1 MSNEKQ
7 QKTYTC
13 SFCRQKIK
21 EEDNIIIQSN
31 KDEKS
36 FICFNCVKDLYNK
49 LNPIAVKKEKLEQKE
64 EVSDKYTTPSKIK
77 AYLDNYI
84 VGQEKAKQVISVAV
98 YNHYKSIRIKEKD
111 NSVELEKS
119 NIILLGP
126 SGCGKTAIVKALSKM
141 LNVPFAIED
150 ATCLTESGYVGSD
163 VEIVLQKLL
172 ENANGDIKKAQQGI
186 VYIDE
191 IDKISRKGENLSTTA
206 DPGHEGVQQS
216 LLKIIEGSVVDVP
229 QKGNRKHPQGEVTKI
244 DTSNI
249 LFIVGG
255 AFEGIEDII
264 ANRLKQ
270 GKSSIGF
277 ESTVVK
283 DKEKDYN
290 KFITDVKT
298 EDLKS
303 FGILPELL
311 GRLPIICPMKELTEE
326 ALIKILTEPK
336 NALIKQYQRI
346 LKEDNVDLVI
356 SKKALKAIA
365 HKAIERKTGA
375 RSLRSI
381 MEEILNDVF
390 FTLPDDLDIN
400 KVFVDYRNNE
410 FVTIY
415 NQQ

>member
-7 QKTYTC
+7 KIYTC
-13 SFCRQKIK
+13 SFCRENIK

-49 LNPIAVKKEKLEQKE
+49 LNPVAIKKEKLKQKE
-64 EVSDKYTTPSKIK
+64 KLSDKYITPSKIK
-77 AYLDNYI
+77 SYLDNYI
-84 VGQEKAKQVISVAV
+84 VGQEEAKKVISVAV

-111 NSVELEKS
+111 DSVELEKS

-150 ATCLTESGYVGSD
+150 STCLTEAGYVGSD

-172 ENANGDIKKAQQGI
+172 ENANGNIEKAQHGI

-191 IDKISRKGENLSTTA
+191 IDKIARKGENLSTTA

-255 AFEGIEDII
+255 AFEGIENII

-270 GKSSIGF
+270 GKSAIGF

-283 DKEKDYN
+283 DKNKDYN

-336 NALIKQYQRI
+336 NALVKQYKRI
-346 LKEDNVDLVI
+346 LKEDNVELSI
-356 SKKALKAIA
+356 SQKALEAIA

-381 MEEILNDVF
+381 MEDILNDSF
-390 FTLPDDLDIN
+390 FMLPDNLNIN
-400 KVFVDYRNNE
+400 KVFIDYRNND
-410 FVTIY
+410 FLSIY
-415 NQQ
+415 NQ